1 MFCDNVKNRVSKV
14 ISEFDIMKDINSLK
28 VGVNNTNG
36 YGLLSEK
43 NAYLNYKRDMLK
55 E

>member
-1 MFCDNVKNRVSKV
+1 
-14 ISEFDIMKDINSLK
+14 

-55 E
+55 EW